1 MQLENHGDIKFK
13 YKIKND
19 VVVFDIDGD
28 KFKVTKEFFDS
39 LNLEEETK
47 ISDFIIDQIKTE
59 AKVQKIV
66 NYCKKLA
73 IKKPYSEIQLIK
85 KINKKFDNPKEL
97 KKAFAVLRNS
107 NIFDDENY
115 LQSYKEY
122 FDNNLYG
129 KYYIINYFKNQNV
142 KPNLIDK
149 IEFDEEFEMEKAQK
163 FFEQLKNKFVRNN
176 YAKQKKKIYDLMLFR
191 GYSVEIILEVLN
203 GLEIDEEKEKNRL
216 INSYLKLKKKFI
228 KNDKYQGV
236 DINSKIVNKL
246 VMQGYNYS
254 LISEVIAM
262 DKRGELND

>member
-1 MQLENHGDIKFK
+1 MQLENPGNVKIKF
-13 YKIKND
+13 KIKND
-19 VVVFDIDGD
+19 FVVFEIDKD
-28 KFKVTKEFFDS
+28 KYKIPKEFFDS
-39 LNLEEETK
+39 LEINDQTEINEH
-47 ISDFIIDQIKTE
+47 IIEQIKSE
-59 AKVQKIV
+59 ATVQKIV

-73 IKKPYSEIQLIK
+73 VKKPYTEVQLIK

-115 LQSYKEY
+115 LQNYKEY

-129 KYYIINYFKNQNV
+129 KYYIINYFKNHNV
-142 KPNLIDK
+142 KQRLIDS
-149 IEFDEEFEMEKAQK
+149 IEFDEDFEMEKAKK
-163 FFEQLKNKFVRNN
+163 FFEQLKNKYIRNN

-216 INSYLKLKKKFI
+216 INSYLKLKNKYSKSE
-228 KNDKYQGV
+228 KNVGV
-236 DINSKIVNKL
+236 DVNSKIVNKL
-246 VMQGYNYS
+246 IMQGYSYS
-254 LISEVIAM
+254 HISEIIST